1 MDWTT
6 IVTALIGVVFG
17 GGFIELLNW
26 ILFIKPNKRQK
37 EAETELK
44 ENEIKDASAETLMK
58 QMSVADQY
66 FEGMMK
72 MLEQVQSKQD
82 SSTTNQEEIID
93 KLSLLDK
100 RMDTMEIRFTNIES
114 YLNGPY
120 HNWLAEHE
128 IGNKT
133 NKNNN

>member
-6 IVTALIGVVFG
+6 ILVTFIGVLFG

-26 ILFIKPNKRQK
+26 FLFIKPNKRQK

-44 ENEIKDASAETLMK
+44 ENEIRDASAETQMK
-58 QMSVADQY
+58 QMNVADQY

-72 MLEQVQSKQD
+72 MLEQVKTNQD
-82 SSTTNQEEIID
+82 RGNVNQEEIID
-93 KLSLLDK
+93 KLTLLDK
-100 RMDTMEIRFTNIES
+100 RMDTMEIRFTNIEA

-120 HNWLAEHE
+120 HTWLAEKE
-128 IGNKT
+128 
-133 NKNNN
+133 NNDKK

>member
-6 IVTALIGVVFG
+6 IITAFIGVIFG

-26 ILFIKPNKRQK
+26 FIYIKPNKRQK

-44 ENEIKDASAETLMK
+44 ENEIKDASAETLIK
-58 QMSVADQY
+58 QMNVADQY
-66 FEGMMK
+66 FEGMIK
-72 MLEQVQSKQD
+72 MLEQVKANQD
-82 SSTTNQEEIID
+82 KGNINQEEIID
-93 KLSLLDK
+93 KLSLLDR

-120 HNWLAEHE
+120 HTWLAEKE
-128 IGNKT
+128 IK
-133 NKNNN
+133 KIK

>member
-6 IVTALIGVVFG
+6 IVTAFIGVIFG
-17 GGFIELLNW
+17 GGFIEFLNW

-58 QMSVADQY
+58 QMNVADQY

-72 MLEQVQSKQD
+72 MLQQVKTNQD
-82 SSTTNQEEIID
+82 KGTTNQEEIID
-93 KLSLLDK
+93 KLSTLDR
-100 RMDTMEIRFTNIES
+100 RMDTMEIRFTNIDS

-120 HNWLAEHE
+120 HIWLAEHE
-128 IGNKT
+128 KQN
-133 NKNNN
+133 

>member
-6 IVTALIGVVFG
+6 IFTAFIGVIFG

-26 ILFIKPNKRQK
+26 FLYIKPNKRQK
-37 EAETELK
+37 EAETEIK
-44 ENEIKDASAETLMK
+44 ETESKGASADALMK
-58 QMSVADQY
+58 QMNVADQY

-72 MLEQVQSKQD
+72 MLEQVKTNQD
-82 SSTTNQEEIID
+82 RGNNNQEEIID
-93 KLSLLDK
+93 KLTLLDK

-120 HNWLAEHE
+120 HTWLAEQE
-128 IGNKT
+128 L
-133 NKNNN
+133 NNNK

>member
-6 IVTALIGVVFG
+6 IFTAFIGVIFG

-26 ILFIKPNKRQK
+26 FLYIKPNKRQK
-37 EAETELK
+37 EAETEIK
-44 ENEIKDASAETLMK
+44 ETESKGASADTLMK
-58 QMSVADQY
+58 QMNVADQY

-72 MLEQVQSKQD
+72 MLEQVKTNQD
-82 SSTTNQEEIID
+82 RGNNNQEEIID
-93 KLSLLDK
+93 KLTLLDK

-120 HNWLAEHE
+120 HTWLAEQE
-128 IGNKT
+128 L
-133 NKNNN
+133 NNNK

>member
-6 IVTALIGVVFG
+6 IFTAFIGVIFG

-26 ILFIKPNKRQK
+26 FLYIKPNKRQK
-37 EAETELK
+37 EAETEMK
-44 ENEIKDASAETLMK
+44 ETESKGASADTLMK
-58 QMSVADQY
+58 QMNVADQY

-72 MLEQVQSKQD
+72 MLEQVKSSQD
-82 SSTTNQEEIID
+82 RGNDNQEEIID
-93 KLSLLDK
+93 KLTNLDK

-120 HNWLAEHE
+120 HTWLAEQE
-128 IGNKT
+128 L
-133 NKNNN
+133 NNNK

>member
-6 IVTALIGVVFG
+6 IVTAFIGVIFG
-17 GGFIELLNW
+17 GGFIEFLNW

-58 QMSVADQY
+58 QMNVADQY

-72 MLEQVQSKQD
+72 MLQQVKTNQD
-82 SSTTNQEEIID
+82 KGTTNQEEIID
-93 KLSLLDK
+93 KLSMLDK
-100 RMDTMEIRFTNIES
+100 RMDTMEIRFTNIDS

-120 HNWLAEHE
+120 HIWLAEHE
-128 IGNKT
+128 KQN
-133 NKNNN
+133 